1 MAHKIAIVDI
11 VEDEQAI
18 SQMYRIKFEAE
29 GYEVFTADN
38 GVHGLEL
45 IEHHKPDVV
54 LLDIMMPEMTGDIML
69 QKLRATDWGKDVK
82 VIVLTNTSQEEAMK
96 KVQELGVSDFI
107 IKAQSTP
114 HQVLEVVKRVLG
126 HN

>member
-11 VEDEQAI
+11 IEDEQSIA
-18 SQMYRIKFEAE
+18 QMYKIKFEAE

-45 IEHHKPDVV
+45 IKHHKPDVV
-54 LLDIMMPEMTGDIML
+54 LLDIMMPEMTGDVML
-69 QKLRATDWGKDVK
+69 KKLRATEWGKDVK
-82 VIVLTNTSQEEAMK
+82 VIVLTNTSQEEAIK
-96 KVQELGVSDFI
+96 KVQALGVSDFV

-114 HQVLEVVKRVLG
+114 HQVLEVVKRVLSAS
-126 HN
+126 

>member
-1 MAHKIAIVDI
+1 MTHKIAIVDI
-11 VEDEQAI
+11 VEDEQSI
-18 SQMYRIKFEAE
+18 SQMYKIKFEAE

-45 IEHHKPDVV
+45 IEHHKPDIV
-54 LLDIMMPEMTGDIML
+54 LLDIMMPEMTGDVML
-69 QKLRATDWGKDVK
+69 KKLRATAWGKDVK
-82 VIVLTNTSQEEAMK
+82 VIVLTNTSQEEAVK
-96 KVQELGVSDFI
+96 KVQELGVSDFV

-126 HN
+126 QN

>member
-11 VEDEQAI
+11 VEDEQSI
-18 SQMYRIKFEAE
+18 SQMYKIKFEAE

-54 LLDIMMPEMTGDIML
+54 LLDIMMPEMTGDVML
-69 QKLRATDWGKDVK
+69 KKLRATEWGKDVK
-82 VIVLTNTSQEEAMK
+82 VIVLTNTSQEEAIK
-96 KVQELGVSDFI
+96 KVQELGVSDFV

-114 HQVLEVVKRVLG
+114 HQVLEVVKRVLRQ
-126 HN
+126 N

>member
-11 VEDEQAI
+11 VEDEQSIA
-18 SQMYRIKFEAE
+18 QMYKIKFEAE

-54 LLDIMMPEMTGDIML
+54 LLDIMMPEMTGDVML
-69 QKLRATDWGKDVK
+69 KKLRATEWGKDVK
-82 VIVLTNTSQEEAMK
+82 VIVLTNTSQEEAVK
-96 KVQELGVSDFI
+96 KVQELGVSDFV

-126 HN
+126 QN